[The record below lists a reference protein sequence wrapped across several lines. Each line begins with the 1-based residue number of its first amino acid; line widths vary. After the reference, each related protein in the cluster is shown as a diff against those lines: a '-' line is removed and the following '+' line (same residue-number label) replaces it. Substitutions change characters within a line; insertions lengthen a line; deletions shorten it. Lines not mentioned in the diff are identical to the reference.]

1 MNLCRLTRVVWEMS
15 KNYNDASL
23 RGHSIC
29 RGKIATALKA
39 PVRSLDDFAVW
50 YTPGVAAPSLAI
62 AKDHNRVFE
71 YTNKGNSI
79 AVVTDGSRVLG
90 LGNIGP
96 EAALPVME
104 GKSLLFKYL
113 GDVDAVPICLDTQDP
128 NEIVKA
134 VEWLAPTYGG
144 INLEDIAQ
152 PKCFMIFQELT
163 KRLPIPVFHDDQ
175 QGSAVVALAGLTNAL
190 RVVNKQLKSATL
202 TMLGTGAAGRST
214 FRLLTA
220 AGADAKKIVLVDSR
234 GILNLGRKDLDP
246 EKRNLAASTN
256 GEGREGGLKEALKG
270 MDGVVAFS
278 TPGPGVIT
286 REMVE
291 GMAENAVVF
300 ALSNPVPEIL
310 PEEAKA
316 GGAAVVATG
325 RSDYPNQVNNSLGFP
340 AIFRGMLDV
349 HAKGI
354 NVPMMLGAAEEI
366 ARFAEEKGL
375 SRNSIIPTMEDNDV
389 FPREAAAVAKAAMD
403 TGMARTKVNLEELKR
418 EIRERLRKVRKTM
431 EIGIR
436 EGLIPSLES

>member
-1 MNLCRLTRVVWEMS
+1 MS
-15 KNYNDASL
+15 IDYNEVSL
-23 RGHSIC
+23 RGHRIS
-29 RGKIATALKA
+29 RGKIGIALKVS
-39 PVRSLDDFAVW
+39 VRGLDDFAVW

-62 AKDHNRVFE
+62 AKDHDRVFE

-79 AVVTDGSRVLG
+79 AIVTDGSRVLG

-113 GDVDAVPICLDTQDP
+113 GDVDAVPICLSTQDP

-152 PKCFMIFQELT
+152 PKCFTIFQELT

-175 QGSAVVALAGLTNAL
+175 QGSAVVALAGLMNAL
-190 RVVNKQLKSATL
+190 RVVGKQLKSASL

-214 FRLLTA
+214 FRLLTS
-220 AGADAKKIVLVDSR
+220 AGADPKKMILVDSR
-234 GILNLGRKDLDP
+234 GILSLERKDLDP
-246 EKRNLAASTN
+246 AKRDLAASTN
-256 GEGREGGLKEALKG
+256 GEGRVGGLKEALRG
-270 MDGVVAFS
+270 MDGVVAFA

-291 GMAENAVVF
+291 GMAEKAIVF
-300 ALSNPVPEIL
+300 ALSNPVPEIS
-310 PEEAKA
+310 PSEAKA
-316 GGAAVVATG
+316 AGAAVVATG

-354 NVPMMLGAAEEI
+354 NVPMMLAAAEEI

-375 SRNSIIPTMEDNDV
+375 SRDSIMPTMQDDEV

-403 TGMARTKVNLEELKR
+403 TGMARNKVALEELKR
-418 EIRERLRKVRKTM
+418 ETRERLSRVRKTM
-431 EIGIR
+431 ELEMR
-436 EGLIPSLES
+436 EGLIPRLEY